1 MKNIVLMCAGGMSTS
16 LLVERIKKEAIK
28 EDYEMTIGAYGV
40 IETDR
45 VPDDT
50 DLILLAPQVR
60 FSLPTLEK
68 RFPNFPIEI
77 IDMKHYGQMNG
88 VEVLKQIKNAM
99 K

>member
-16 LLVERIKKEAIK
+16 LLVERIKKEAQK
-28 EDYEMTIGAYGV
+28 ESYEMTIGAYGV
-40 IETDR
+40 IETER
-45 VPDDT
+45 VPSDT

-68 RFPNFPIEI
+68 RFPDLPIEL

-88 VEVLKQIKNAM
+88 MEVFKQIKNAM
-99 K
+99 E